1 MADVF
6 PRRNLPDLAEQ
17 WGREVE
23 TRVSSLNTGVEIVGQ
38 QVQSLNRNTAS
49 SLALLADQ
57 ITKLEEAQ
65 EAIEEA
71 QRDIEATQAEIIS
84 AQADIVATT
93 NFLSTQ
99 TISDSNSTVDSFTG
113 SNSGTTWRAF
123 SGTYDCSV
131 SVTTGSA
138 GKLLIQASA
147 NLTGGALTAL
157 LGIEI
162 VGVLGPTYPGPYST
176 YVTDGSAG
184 VTRVVTASLSPN
196 STYTVRL
203 RRGIDGS
210 TTGLTI
216 WRDQTLSVT
225 RS

>member
-1 MADVF
+1 MPDVF

-17 WGREVE
+17 WGRDVE
-23 TRVSSLNTGVEIVGQ
+23 GRVLNLDTSIQIVGQ
-38 QVQSLNRNTAS
+38 EVQSLNRNTAS
-49 SLALLADQ
+49 SLSVIANQ
-57 ITKLEEAQ
+57 ITQLEQAQ
-65 EAIEEA
+65 AA
-71 QRDIEATQAEIIS
+71 IEATQAQIIA
-84 AQADIVATT
+84 AQADITATT

-99 TISDSNSTVDSFTG
+99 IVSDSNSTVDNFTG
-113 SNSGTTWRAF
+113 SHSGITWEPF
-123 SGTYDCSV
+123 SATFDCSV
-131 SVTTGSA
+131 NVTTGPA

-184 VTRVVTASLSPN
+184 VSRVVTAGLSPN
-196 STYTVRL
+196 TAYTVRL
-203 RRGIDGS
+203 RRGIDGN